1 MCGIAGLVCSHAS
14 TLPGGPASAERIAA
28 ALAHRGPDDAGLW
41 FDPAHPQVALA
52 HRRLTVI
59 DPTPAGHQPMVLDD
73 PATGKPRFVVS
84 YNGELYNDAE
94 LRAGLRAEL
103 GARGVRFRTECDTET
118 LLHAL
123 AIWGVG
129 ARAKLRGMYAFALWD
144 ARERTLLLARDELG
158 IKPLYY
164 HAFGATALAFASEPA
179 ALFAHP
185 GITPRPD
192 WAVIPQ
198 YLSTI
203 RIGDG
208 ERTLFEGVS
217 MLPPGLW
224 ITIDASGPALRA
236 RRHEPDWHTRPAPAL
251 DTRGLVADSVRRH
264 LRADVPTCCLLSG
277 GLDSSIISAL
287 ALDTLPALDTYCA
300 GARDP
305 TAPSEDFAFARDVAR
320 HIGSRH
326 TEAPISAALF
336 GERWRE
342 LVHRA
347 GLPLC
352 TPNEVAINEV
362 ARTLRADG
370 KVVTLSGEGA
380 DELFAGYAPPLTL
393 THRHIATGPAETDA
407 DFARTLVSWIP
418 TEQHALLLAEPY
430 AGRAGES
437 DLTALGFR
445 AELAASCAEVAVD
458 FPHAPEPERRLQSI
472 LRLQRRINLANLLRR
487 LDQAT
492 MLAGVEGRTPL
503 ADREIARYAESLP
516 LSEKFVFDEDPLRV
530 ATKRTLRDAFAGRL
544 PSEIVARPK
553 ASFPLPFEGWMAPA
567 LPALD
572 SAFAQ
577 EVLLPTA
584 RAELRERHAELW
596 TIAWPVLNLALW
608 GQRWWG

>member
-1 MCGIAGLVCSHAS
+1 MCGIAGVICSHAS
-14 TLPGGPASAERIAA
+14 TLPGGPESAERIAT

-41 FDPAHPQVALA
+41 FDPSSPQAALA

-59 DPTPAGHQPMVLDD
+59 DPTPAGHQPMVLED

-94 LRAGLRAEL
+94 LRAEL
-103 GARGVRFRTECDTET
+103 ESEGVRFRTQCDTET
-118 LLHAL
+118 LLHAI
-123 AIWGVG
+123 ARWGVA
-129 ARAKLRGMYAFALWD
+129 ARPRLRGMYAFALWD
-144 ARERTLLLARDELG
+144 ARDRTLLLARDELG

-164 HAFGATALAFASEPA
+164 HAFNATALAFASEPA

-185 GITPRPD
+185 GITSRPD
-192 WAVIPQ
+192 WAALPL
-198 YLSTI
+198 YLAAI
-203 RIGDG
+203 RVAAAD
-208 ERTLFEGVS
+208 RTLFEGVS
-217 MLPPGLW
+217 MLPPGVWL
-224 ITIDASGPALRA
+224 TIDASGPELRA
-236 RRHEPDWHTRPAPAL
+236 TRHEPDWHERPAAPI
-251 DTRGLVADSVRRH
+251 DTQHLIADSVRRH

-287 ALDTLPALDTYCA
+287 AMDSLPSLDTYCA
-300 GARDP
+300 GARDAH
-305 TAPSEDFAFARDVAR
+305 APSEDFTFAARVAQ

-326 TEAPISAALF
+326 TEAPVTPSLF
-336 GERWRE
+336 AERWVE
-342 LVHRA
+342 LVHAA

-393 THRHIATGPAETDA
+393 AYRQIQANAPDTDAAFARSIAT
-407 DFARTLVSWIP
+407 WIP
-418 TEQHALLLAEPY
+418 PEQHALLLAEPY
-430 AGRAGES
+430 AQAAASS
-437 DLTALGFR
+437 DLNAMSFQ
-445 AELAASCAEVAVD
+445 ADHAAARAEVARA
-458 FPHAPEPERRLQSI
+458 FPDASEPDQRLQTI

-492 MLAGVEGRTPL
+492 MLASVEGRTPL
-503 ADREIARYAESLP
+503 ADRDIARYAESLP
-516 LSEKFVFDEDPLRV
+516 LADKFVFHDDPSQV
-530 ATKRTLRDAFAGRL
+530 ATKRTLREAFASRL
-544 PSEIVARPK
+544 PPEVIARPK
-553 ASFPLPFEGWMAPA
+553 ASFPLPFESWMAPA

-584 RAELRERHAELW
+584 RAELKERHAELW
-596 TIAWPVLNLALW
+596 TIAWPILNLALW

>member
-1 MCGIAGLVCSHAS
+1 MCAVAGLICSHGS
-14 TLPGGPASAERIAA
+14 TLPGGPEAAERIAA

-41 FDPAHPQVALA
+41 FDPAHPRAAIA

-59 DPTPAGHQPMVLDD
+59 DPTPAGHQPMLLDD
-73 PATGKPRFVVS
+73 PATGKPRFVLS

-94 LRAGLRAEL
+94 LRADLERE
-103 GARGVRFRTECDTET
+103 GARFRSGCDTET

-123 AIWGVG
+123 AHWGVG
-129 ARAKLRGMYAFALWD
+129 ARARLRGMYAFALWD

-164 HAFGATALAFASEPA
+164 HAFDATALAFASEPA

-192 WAVIPQ
+192 WMVVSR

-203 RIGDG
+203 RISAE

-217 MLPPGLW
+217 MIPPGLW
-224 ITIDASGPALRA
+224 LTIDASGPTLRA
-236 RRHEPDWHTRPAPAL
+236 ARHEPDWHTRPAPAL
-251 DTRGLVADSVRRH
+251 GTKDLVADSVRRH

-300 GARDP
+300 GAHDSA
-305 TAPSEDFAFARDVAR
+305 APSADFAFASRVAR

-326 TEAPISAALF
+326 TEAPITAPLF

-352 TPNEVAINEV
+352 TPNEVAIHEV

-380 DELFAGYAPPLTL
+380 DELFAGYAPTLTL
-393 THRHIATGPAETDA
+393 THRHIAGNPPETDA
-407 DFARTLVSWIP
+407 TFGHTLATWIP
-418 TEQHALLLAEPY
+418 AEQHALLLAEPY
-430 AGRAGES
+430 VADETRS
-437 DLTALGFR
+437 DDLAPGF
-445 AELAASCAEVAVD
+445 ATDHAIATAEVARD
-458 FPHAPEPERRLQSI
+458 FPGATEAERRLQAI
-472 LRLQRRINLANLLRR
+472 LRLQRRVNLANLLRR
-487 LDQAT
+487 LDQST
-492 MLAGVEGRTPL
+492 MLASVEGRTPL
-503 ADREIARYAESLP
+503 ADREIARFAESLP
-516 LSEKFVFDEDPLRV
+516 LSEKFVFSDDPSRV
-530 ATKRTLRDAFAGRL
+530 ETKRTLRAAFADRL
-544 PSEIVARPK
+544 PAEVVARPK

-572 SAFAQ
+572 SAFAR
-577 EVLLPTA
+577 EALLPTA
-584 RAELRERHAELW
+584 RTELKERHAELW